1 MLWPHFER
9 YAMRS
14 AQHLLLRI
22 APALVVLLTACATSV
37 SEPGAQ
43 LPWQALHPAVA
54 TLEFAPVPD
63 SRVHVMRVDLQARG
77 VRVELSPMT
86 ERGQTL
92 DAMASGRGAL
102 LSINASFFDARF
114 APRELTTS
122 QGERWAPVMLAGVAP
137 VFACTVALSCEITF
151 EAPVQDLAAWAMA
164 VGGTPWLLRTGTQRQ
179 ASDDGSCHSL
189 CAQTHPRT
197 AIGLDR
203 RGRFLYLVQAE
214 GRRAPVLGLT
224 LVQLSSVMHQVGAF
238 NAMNLDGGG
247 SSSLLVNGQS
257 RMARPANEPQMRR
270 LANALHVFVGSAS

>member
-1 MLWPHFER
+1 
-9 YAMRS
+9 MRS
-14 AQHLLLRI
+14 AHHLLLRI
-22 APALVVLLTACATSV
+22 APALVALLTACAAHAP
-37 SEPGAQ
+37 EPSSQ

-54 TLEFAPVPD
+54 TLEFSPLPD
-63 SRVHVMRVDLQARG
+63 SRVHVLRVDLQARG

-102 LSINASFFDARF
+102 LSVNASFFDARF
-114 APRELTTS
+114 APRGLTTS
-122 QGERWAPVMLAGVAP
+122 QGERWAPVLLPGVAP
-137 VFACTVALSCEITF
+137 VFACTLALTCELTF
-151 EAPVQDLAAWAMA
+151 DAPVQDQATWRVA
-164 VGGTPWLLRTGTQRQ
+164 VGGTPWLLRAGVQRQ
-179 ASDDGSCHSL
+179 ASDDAGCHSL

-203 RGRFLYLVQAE
+203 SARFLYLVLAE

-224 LVQLSSVMHQVGAF
+224 LVQLSAVMHQVGAF

-270 LANALHVFVGSAS
+270 LANALHVFAGPAP